1 MMTFLTLDKRAT
13 LASAVLGAL
22 LLALGAGLGAF
33 FFAVMLY
40 FLVISA
46 IVTWV
51 GTPYKKKRQLYEKSR
66 GTKNV
71 VANGAVPLVM
81 AAAFFVSTMAFAGLE
96 QLIVFGFIGSVAAV
110 AADKFSSELGVLD
123 GDPIMIFTL
132 KKVRKGVSGGVT
144 WFGLLM
150 GILGAFMI
158 SLSAALLA
166 GGFFAP
172 ELSYLVIGIVMSGF
186 IGTVA
191 DSVAGYFETNG
202 IGNKFT
208 SNAIASIAG
217 ALAAMAI
224 FAIWM

>member
-1 MMTFLTLDKRAT
+1 MTFLTLDSRAT
-13 LASAVLGAL
+13 LIS
-22 LLALGAGLGAF
+22 LALGILLILLGGRLGAF
-33 FFAVMLY
+33 FFIVMLY

-46 IVTWV
+46 IVTWI

-66 GTKNV
+66 GMKNV
-71 VANGAVPLVM
+71 VANSTIPLVM
-81 AAAFFVSTMAFAGLE
+81 AIAFFVSTMFFAGLE

-123 GDPIMIFTL
+123 GEPLMIFTL

-150 GILGAFMI
+150 GLAGAFAI
-158 SLSAALLA
+158 SLSAALLSGA
-166 GGFFAP
+166 FFTH
-172 ELSYLVIGIVMSGF
+172 ELLYLIIGITVSGF

-191 DSVAGYFETNG
+191 DSMAGYFETKG

-217 ALAAMAI
+217 AVAAVAI
-224 FAIWM
+224 FAIFM

>member
-1 MMTFLTLDKRAT
+1 MTFLTLDSRAT
-13 LASAVLGAL
+13 LIS
-22 LLALGAGLGAF
+22 LALGILLILLGGRLGAF
-33 FFAVMLY
+33 FFIVMLY

-46 IVTWV
+46 IVTWI

-66 GTKNV
+66 GMKNV
-71 VANGAVPLVM
+71 VANSTIPLVM
-81 AAAFFVSTMAFAGLE
+81 AIAFFVSTMFFAGLE

-123 GDPIMIFTL
+123 GEPLMIFTL

-150 GILGAFMI
+150 GLAGAFAI
-158 SLSAALLA
+158 SLSAALLSGA
-166 GGFFAP
+166 FFTP
-172 ELSYLVIGIVMSGF
+172 ELLYLIIGITVSGF

-191 DSVAGYFETNG
+191 DSMAGYFETKG

-217 ALAAMAI
+217 ALAAVAI
-224 FAIWM
+224 FAIFM

>member
-1 MMTFLTLDKRAT
+1 MTFLTLDSRAT
-13 LASAVLGAL
+13 LVS
-22 LLALGAGLGAF
+22 LALGILLILLGGRLGAF
-33 FFAVMLY
+33 FFIVMLY

-46 IVTWV
+46 IVTWI

-66 GTKNV
+66 GMKNV
-71 VANGAVPLVM
+71 VANSAIPLVM
-81 AAAFFVSTMAFAGLE
+81 AIAFFVSTMFFAGLE

-123 GDPIMIFTL
+123 GDPIMIFTF

-150 GILGAFMI
+150 GIFGAFMI
-158 SLSAALLA
+158 SLSAALLV

-172 ELSYLVIGIVMSGF
+172 GLWYLVIGIVLSGF

-224 FAIWM
+224 FAILIT